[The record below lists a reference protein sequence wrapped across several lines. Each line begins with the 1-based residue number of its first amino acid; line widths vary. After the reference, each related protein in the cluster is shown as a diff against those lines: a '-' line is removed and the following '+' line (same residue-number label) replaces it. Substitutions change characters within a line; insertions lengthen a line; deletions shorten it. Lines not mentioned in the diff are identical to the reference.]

1 MMALTHHPPRAN
13 AMLDWLK
20 KLTPRRTPAPADA
33 PPDLKAVFRLAL
45 AHYPA
50 HVPPHRGLGGH
61 ITPEQAQHNLDWF
74 RRSVPERLHALRALA
89 TDTGLALPADLQRP
103 VASLDEAKELV
114 ARLIAWTRAC
124 WPDRPYRP
132 EHLSDSHWAM
142 SARTG
147 DDAIFSVVLDVATLL
162 GQVAMTGRSE
172 WRWGLDMAR
181 ASRGPQP
188 MFSARRVVLFTPPL
202 GEQRAPCMM
211 DMEALVLERYRRP
224 KDFRFNQTL
233 EYDPWME
240 YVRDGYTGRVIDLM
254 AGR

>member
-1 MMALTHHPPRAN
+1 
-13 AMLDWLK
+13 
-20 KLTPRRTPAPADA
+20 
-33 PPDLKAVFRLAL
+33 
-45 AHYPA
+45 
-50 HVPPHRGLGGH
+50 
-61 ITPEQAQHNLDWF
+61 
-74 RRSVPERLHALRALA
+74 
-89 TDTGLALPADLQRP
+89 
-103 VASLDEAKELV
+103 
-114 ARLIAWTRAC
+114 
-124 WPDRPYRP
+124 
-132 EHLSDSHWAM
+132 
-142 SARTG
+142 
-147 DDAIFSVVLDVATLL
+147 
-162 GQVAMTGRSE
+162 MTGRSE

>member
-1 MMALTHHPPRAN
+1 
-13 AMLDWLK
+13 MLAWLK
-20 KLTPRRTPAPADA
+20 KHFTHPPAAPAPA
-33 PPDLKAVFRLAL
+33 PDRKVAFRQAL

-50 HVPPHRGLGGH
+50 HVPPHRGWGKQL
-61 ITPEQAQHNLDWF
+61 TPEQAQQNLDWF
-74 RRSVPERLHALRALA
+74 RQTLPERLATLRALTA
-89 TDTGLALPADLQRP
+89 ETGLTLSQAP
-103 VASLDEAKELV
+103 VQSLDEAKDLV
-114 ARLIAWTRAC
+114 ARLIDWTRIC
-124 WPDRPYRP
+124 WPDEPYRP
-132 EHLSDSHWAM
+132 EHLHDDDYWARSD
-142 SARTG
+142 RTG

-162 GQVAMTGRSE
+162 GETIRAGRSE

-181 ASRGPQP
+181 AGRGPQP

>member
-1 MMALTHHPPRAN
+1 MLESLKRWLRSPAGPKALES
-13 AMLDWLK
+13 L
-20 KLTPRRTPAPADA
+20 
-33 PPDLKAVFRLAL
+33 PDRQTQFKQAL
-45 AHYPA
+45 AAYPA
-50 HVPPHRGLGGH
+50 HVPPHRGWGKQL
-61 ITPEQAQHNLDWF
+61 TPEQAQQNLDWF
-74 RRSVPERLHALRALA
+74 RQSIPERLAALRALA
-89 TDTGLALPADLQRP
+89 VKTGLALDEVP
-103 VASLDEAKELV
+103 VQSLDEAQDLV
-114 ARLIAWTRAC
+114 ARLIDWTRAC
-124 WPDRPYRP
+124 WPAEPYRP
-132 EHLSDSHWAM
+132 EHLHDDDYWARSD
-142 SARTG
+142 RTG

-162 GQVAMTGRSE
+162 GETIRAGRSE

>member
-1 MMALTHHPPRAN
+1 
-13 AMLDWLK
+13 
-20 KLTPRRTPAPADA
+20 
-33 PPDLKAVFRLAL
+33 
-45 AHYPA
+45 
-50 HVPPHRGLGGH
+50 
-61 ITPEQAQHNLDWF
+61 
-74 RRSVPERLHALRALA
+74 
-89 TDTGLALPADLQRP
+89 
-103 VASLDEAKELV
+103 
-114 ARLIAWTRAC
+114 
-124 WPDRPYRP
+124 
-132 EHLSDSHWAM
+132 M

-162 GQVAMTGRSE
+162 GETIRAGRSE

-188 MFSARRVVLFTPPL
+188 MFSALRVVLFTPPL

-211 DMEALVLERYRRP
+211 YMEALVLERYRRP